1 MNNVYDDDDDID
13 PYLNGPPPL
22 VRGIGVNYAVN
33 NPVDND
39 NPVNGEYVE
48 GEGDPNKAVGAS
60 GGRRRRRRRKS
71 RRKSE
76 EKVEEEEVVDV
87 AIK

>member
-1 MNNVYDDDDDID
+1 MNNDYDDDDDID

-39 NPVNGEYVE
+39 NPVVVVAEDVE
-48 GEGDPNKAVGAS
+48 KV
-60 GGRRRRRRRKS
+60 
-71 RRKSE
+71 E